1 MILRNDIPD
10 NEIHPYRSA
19 AASGCRAR
27 EHTPVTFRRWT
38 DADADENGA
47 GAGAGFGGLC
57 QGYTRCG
64 TMNRGARHPA
74 CASVPVQPV
83 ALAPRCRCR
92 RRIVPV
98 FNPLVPKDLHESAP
112 LLCAEVDP
120 LMLGQAASLAPP
132 TDAMALEPPATAA
145 SVGEVGIVEGAST
158 SDIVTTPQP
167 AAAAST
173 AATTTGD
180 AAGEPTAGGA
190 PACPSPSASAEP
202 CPMRVDPC
210 PKPVDGDATCGG
222 QGGGGKCKLVTQED
236 AEQEQAQAQEHAE
249 QPQVAEE
256 GWRRRGA
263 VGKSIGCLFLIFI
276 GGLRPCPPLQD
287 AVWIYPSFLRR

>member
-1 MILRNDIPD
+1 
-10 NEIHPYRSA
+10 
-19 AASGCRAR
+19 
-27 EHTPVTFRRWT
+27 
-38 DADADENGA
+38 
-47 GAGAGFGGLC
+47 
-57 QGYTRCG
+57 
-64 TMNRGARHPA
+64 
-74 CASVPVQPV
+74 
-83 ALAPRCRCR
+83 
-92 RRIVPV
+92 
-98 FNPLVPKDLHESAP
+98 
-112 LLCAEVDP
+112 
-120 LMLGQAASLAPP
+120 MLGQAASLAPP

-256 GWRRRGA
+256 GWRAEEGRQAVQKVVSLGGRRVVCEVDGLKLHLSKTSRTGYKGVHDESSAFTARATKPPKQHLGSFATALDAAICYARHMLSQVGA
-263 VGKSIGCLFLIFI
+263 RV
-276 GGLRPCPPLQD
+276 
-287 AVWIYPSFLRR
+287 